1 MPVNNG
7 KYRRKFKIK
16 IKISQKD
23 QDTAR
28 SCIIFMLENL
38 TALSVKIGED
48 RIKVHAINRAK
59 SRK

>member
-1 MPVNNG
+1 MPVINVKN
-7 KYRRKFKIK
+7 RRKFKIK

-38 TALSVKIGED
+38 TALSVNNG
-48 RIKVHAINRAK
+48 
-59 SRK
+59 